1 VELAGTERMTMELTH
16 EDVIRVGGLDF
27 HGGAGFDGFYISDD
41 GLAGWDDS
49 PPVRFDAVERQNADG
64 DYDVPVYFGAR
75 VVTVS
80 GYCYA
85 NSAEELGVYRNRL
98 MGIPISSTR
107 ITGAVHGLTT
117 FTDGAMA
124 AASKFE
130 VDIPGRRAAYQFSR
144 RCVNPK
150 RYGGL
155 NESVSAGDG
164 TFTTSHYGN
173 ARASTKFIVAGTG
186 DRWRITG
193 PGGRSVLVTQK
204 LYDGHPHI
212 YDMATGLLTIEG
224 VVQLSGVDTADSWS
238 IPSGRQLYH
247 TLSVQ
252 NGSATATAL
261 TYDTYI

>member
-1 VELAGTERMTMELTH
+1 MTVDLEP
-16 EDVIRVGGLDF
+16 EDVVRMGGIDF
-27 HGGAGFDGFYISDD
+27 HGGEGFDGFYMGAE
-41 GLAGWDDS
+41 GLVGWDDS
-49 PPVRFDAVERQNADG
+49 PDVRFDAIQRENADG

-80 GYCYA
+80 GFCYA
-85 NSAEELGVYRNRL
+85 KSSAELGVYRNRL
-98 MGIPISSTR
+98 MGVPAGSTR
-107 ITGAVHGLTT
+107 VTATVHGLTT
-117 FTDGAMA
+117 FADGSMA
-124 AASKFE
+124 AASKFQ

-173 ARASTKFIVAGTG
+173 ARAATKFIVAGTG

-193 PGGRSVLVTQK
+193 PGGRSVLVTQR
-204 LYDGHPHI
+204 LYDGHPHV
-212 YDMATGLLTIEG
+212 YDMLTGQLSIEG
-224 VVQLSGVDTADSWS
+224 AVQYGGVDTADSWT
-238 IPSGRQLYH
+238 IPPGRTLQH
-247 TLSVQ
+247 TLSVSG
-252 NGSATATAL
+252 GSATATAL